1 MSRVINKPLGELL
14 LGKGLVTEEQIKKA
28 LVKQAEENRPIG
40 EIMVRLGY
48 VREEDVVGALA
59 TQYGFP
65 YLPLS
70 QYHIHPRVVE
80 TIPVEI
86 AAQNCLIAVDRIGSL
101 LTIAMADPL
110 DEDILKKIKELTKCD
125 IKIFVSSATEIMKA
139 VKEYYKSDKP
149 LKMVERPE
157 DLLNKLDFP
166 NALKL
171 WKDKV
176 SIL

>member
-14 LGKGLVTEEQIKKA
+14 LGKGLITEEQVKKA
-28 LVKQAEENRPIG
+28 LIKQAEENRPIG
-40 EIMVRLGY
+40 EILVKLGY
-48 VREEDVVGALA
+48 VREEDVVMALA

-65 YLPLS
+65 YMPLS

-80 TIPVEI
+80 SIPVEI
-86 AAQNCLIAVDRIGSL
+86 AAQNCLIAIDKIGSL
-101 LTIAMADPL
+101 LTVAMADPL
-110 DEDILKKIKELTKCD
+110 DEDVFKRIKEFTKCD

-139 VKEYYKSDKP
+139 IKEYYKSDKP
-149 LKMVERPE
+149 LKVMEKPE

-171 WKDKV
+171 WKNKP